1 MNKTRQQTIDTMRE
15 CVCGQ
20 PWRPAG
26 GLYGTTEETQCQA
39 CTLRA
44 LLAKATSQLRALLA
58 KATSQRDDL
67 KLANTET
74 PETESER
81 DHDNIQK
88 TLRRISDGALA
99 LLIGRGRYEM
109 PKTGSEILSP
119 LWAYRDAEIGLSLW
133 MNGASSIEIE
143 RAIGCAAGKL
153 FRAREEALAR
163 MRL

>member
-39 CTLRA
+39 CT
-44 LLAKATSQLRALLA
+44 LRALLA